1 MENKVEMNTRRMME
15 GSFWVPMVLML
26 SMMLM
31 ALASCGPKSTGI
43 AEMDEEE
50 HAQVVQDWVE
60 YRIGRLTEPT
70 GWLRLAGMMPIAPG
84 ENRFGSG
91 EDMDVRFPEGTMPEF
106 AGVMTL
112 EGDRVTVRVREG
124 VDFRVEFPGDVGADG
139 VAEAGMEGE
148 ADDAD
153 PSAKP
158 RGVTMRDV
166 VAYEGVAEGVS
177 DNPSDALDSESQR
190 ASLAPTPPEPPRM
203 FHGDLEFFV
212 IKRGD
217 LHMIRL
223 YNYDNPA
230 ADRFDGFP
238 RYPLDLKWRVEA
250 RFEPAEEGK
259 TIRMVNILDQLSDE
273 PVMGTYFFEVDGVE
287 YSLDALEGSETRHFV
302 IVGDQTNRTDSYQA
316 GRYIYVDHP
325 DENGR
330 TVFDFNMMYNPP
342 CSFNAFTTCLLA
354 PPQNRLDVAITA
366 GELRP
371 QEEWRVVR

>member
-1 MENKVEMNTRRMME
+1 
-15 GSFWVPMVLML
+15 
-26 SMMLM
+26 
-31 ALASCGPKSTGI
+31 
-43 AEMDEEE
+43 
-50 HAQVVQDWVE
+50 
-60 YRIGRLTEPT
+60 
-70 GWLRLAGMMPIAPG
+70 
-84 ENRFGSG
+84 
-91 EDMDVRFPEGTMPEF
+91 MPEF

-112 EGDRVTVRVREG
+112 EGDRVTVQVRDG
-124 VDFRVEFPGDVGADG
+124 VDFRVEYPGDAEGADS
-139 VAEAGMEGE
+139 
-148 ADDAD
+148 
-153 PSAKP
+153 SAKP
-158 RGVTMRDV
+158 RGVPVRDV
-166 VAYEGVAEGVS
+166 VAYEGVADNSTDVDGSTGVAGS
-177 DNPSDALDSESQR
+177 TAL
-190 ASLAPTPPEPPRM
+190 EPPRM

>member
-1 MENKVEMNTRRMME
+1 MNKSAIME
-15 GSFWVPMVLML
+15 GSVWVPMVMML
-26 SMMLM
+26 LM
-31 ALASCGPKSTGI
+31 ALTSCGPRPTGI
-43 AEMDEEE
+43 AEIGEEE

-91 EDMDVRFPEGTMPEF
+91 EDMDIRFPEGTMPEF

-112 EGDRVTVRVREG
+112 EGDRVTVQVREG

-139 VAEAGMEGE
+139 YGSGE
-148 ADDAD
+148 VDGAD
-153 PSAKP
+153 SSTKP
-158 RGVTMRDV
+158 RGVPVRDV
-166 VAYEGVAEGVS
+166 VAYEGITDSSTGVDGSTGADGSAGVAGLI
-177 DNPSDALDSESQR
+177 A
-190 ASLAPTPPEPPRM
+190 PEPPRM

-217 LHMIRL
+217 LHMVRL

-273 PVMGTYFFEVDGVE
+273 PVMGTYYFEVDGVE

-302 IVGDQTNRTDSYQA
+302 IVGDQTNRTDTYQA

-342 CSFNAFTTCLLA
+342 CAFSAFTTCLLP

-371 QEEWRVVR
+371 QEEWRVLR